1 MFYILMEWVMKKRKF
16 KKSNKSPNLQKKQK
30 LLKKDKL
37 LIIMNIMK
45 QKISKKIKI
54 QEWHQ

>member
-1 MFYILMEWVMKKRKF
+1 MEWVMKKRKF